1 MEIADKIISSEAVF
15 TGLENEAKPAAL
27 AIKGNKILAVGA
39 KEEILSY
46 IGSETKEYHFGNQLI
61 MPGFHDAH
69 LHLMLGSLF
78 THASVDLSG
87 ARSSEEVV
95 TLVKRFA
102 DERQGEKWI
111 FGYGWDQT
119 KWAVKEFPK
128 RFLLDKAIHDRPVIL
143 FHAEGHYTWVNSKAL
158 QVSGVTKKTANPDYG
173 VIEKDDE
180 GELTGILIETATNL
194 VADIALALPEEK
206 QRELFEAFLKQAAR
220 LGVTSVNDLYASSFD
235 RLKNLNMYHEY
246 DKNGKLTTRIH
257 LYPALSGNIEEA
269 KATRDTYRSEKLRF
283 TGLKQFIDGV
293 VTGHTAYM
301 LDPYLD
307 RPETKGGPAF
317 PEETIR
323 NWVLTADREGF
334 QIRFHAIGDGAVR
347 LGLDLFEEAQQINGI
362 RDSRHALEHIEV
374 IHPTDIPRFKEI
386 GVIPSVQPSHLALMP
401 KESHTL
407 RVGKEK
413 APYTYLCRTL
423 KDAVDHIAFGTD
435 YPITTLNPFKE
446 IYYAVTRVDFTGESK
461 WNKKEQVTLADALR
475 AYTQGAAYSS
485 FRENELGTLEG
496 GKLADIIVLD
506 CNLFD
511 ISVDQIPTIQVELTM
526 MDGEVIY
533 LSSAEDSPLHRCRDE
548 RSLVSCSEGVQ
559 TPAEQR

>member
-1 MEIADKIISSEAVF
+1 MKLNEKERLMMEIADKIISSEAVF
-15 TGLENEAKPAAL
+15 TGLENEARPAAL

-46 IGSETKEYHFGNQLI
+46 IGPETREYHFGNQLI

-78 THASVDLSG
+78 THASVDLSD
-87 ARSSEEVV
+87 ARSSEEVAI
-95 TLVKRFA
+95 LVKQFA
-102 DERQGEKWI
+102 DERPEDEWI
-111 FGYGWDQT
+111 LGYGWDQT
-119 KWAVKEFPK
+119 KWGVKEFPN

-158 QVSGVTKKTANPDYG
+158 QVSGVTKKTTNPDYG
-173 VIEKDDE
+173 VIEKDNE

-246 DKNGKLTTRIH
+246 DKAGKLTTRIH

-269 KATRDTYRSEKLRF
+269 KVMRDKYRSEKLKF

-307 RPETKGGPAF
+307 RPKTKGDPAF

-347 LGLDLFEEAQQINGI
+347 LGLDLFEEAQRINGI

-413 APYTYLCRTL
+413 DPYTYLCRTL

-461 WNKKEQVTLADALR
+461 WNKKEQVTLADAIR

-485 FRENELGTLEG
+485 FRENELGTLEK

-526 MDGEVIY
+526 MDGKVIY
-533 LSSAEDSPLHRCRDE
+533 TNSAN
-548 RSLVSCSEGVQ
+548 Q
-559 TPAEQR
+559 

>member
-1 MEIADKIISSEAVF
+1 MKAIAFLGTLQSKKGMKLNEKERLVMEIADKVISSDAVF
-15 TGLENEAKPAAL
+15 TGLENEATPAAL

-39 KEEILSY
+39 KEEILSF
-46 IGSETKEYHFGNQLI
+46 IGPETREYHFGNQLI

-102 DERQGEKWI
+102 DVRQEDEWI

-119 KWAVKEFPK
+119 KWTVKEFPN
-128 RFLLDKAIHDRPVIL
+128 RFLLDKAIRDRPVIL

-158 QVSGVTKKTANPDYG
+158 QVSGVTKQTANPDYG
-173 VIEKDDE
+173 VIEKDEE
-180 GELTGILIETATNL
+180 GEITGILIETATNV
-194 VADIALALPEEK
+194 VADIALAMPEEK

-235 RLKNLNMYHEY
+235 RLKNLNMYYEY
-246 DKNGKLTTRIH
+246 DKSGQLTTRIH
-257 LYPALSGNIEEA
+257 LYPALSGNIEDA
-269 KATRDTYRSEKLRF
+269 KVMRDAYRSEKLKF

-307 RPETKGGPAF
+307 RPETKGSPAF

-374 IHPTDIPRFKEI
+374 IHPSDIARFKKI

-413 APYTYLCRTL
+413 DPYTYLCKTL
-423 KDAVDHIAFGTD
+423 QDAVDHIAFGTD
-435 YPITTLNPFKE
+435 YPIATLDPFKE
-446 IYYAVTRVDFTGESK
+446 IYHAVTRMDFTGEYE
-461 WNKKEQVTLADALR
+461 WNQKEQLTIADALR

-485 FRENELGTLEG
+485 FRENELGTLEH

-506 CNLFD
+506 RNPFD
-511 ISVDQIPTIQVELTM
+511 VSVDQIPTIQVELTM

-533 LSSAEDSPLHRCRDE
+533 TKSSN
-548 RSLVSCSEGVQ
+548 Q
-559 TPAEQR
+559 